1 MQLHEMGDFLQS
13 LRKSKGLTQQELA
26 DLLNVSNKTVSKW
39 ENGLG
44 IPEMSTLLLLADL
57 YDVSVDDI
65 LRGSKKMNKVDDK
78 PLERMQYIVHKSK
91 HQYINHLILAFGMLI
106 LGVLGVNAVQIWI
119 ASRTLMII
127 LAFVFV
133 VLSFLIQLLNLLRIH
148 YQLIELP
155 KEDQKQ
161 TVFRFVVFTSLAL
174 VGFGFWIGIGV
185 LFYNA
190 WWINPAMNAS
200 LFSTILPALAIA
212 LLYTGLVFLIVKLV
226 FKFPPALKLSRRITI
241 LLGGLLITI
250 LTPFLLI
257 QFIPPRNLAIR
268 LDYNAVNMS
277 TYDITEQE
285 SGYYTL
291 KLISLMQEARKQGQ
305 NPYEIYQIKLVPF
318 WNNHTRMVYYHFT
331 SPTDYELEVEADYFE
346 DFLYPLGYSDF
357 VFTDT
362 QASAY
367 WFDISDTHLAF
378 EIYGYVFM
386 NLFQIWMVVG
396 VVVIIIP
403 LFKKKAV

>member
-1 MQLHEMGDFLQS
+1 MQLNEIGNFLQS
-13 LRKSKGLTQQELA
+13 LRKSKGFTQQELA

-57 YDVSVDDI
+57 YEVSVDDI

-78 PLERMQYIVHKSK
+78 PFERMQYIVHKSK
-91 HQYINHLILAFGMLI
+91 HQYMNHYILSFGILL
-106 LGVLGVNAVQIWI
+106 LGVLGVVALKVWI
-119 ASRTLMII
+119 GSRTLII
-127 LAFVFV
+127 VLGFAFVL
-133 VLSFLIQLLNLLRIH
+133 LSFLIQLLNLLRIR

-155 KEDQKQ
+155 KEALKEAI
-161 TVFRFVVFTSLAL
+161 FRFVVFTTL
-174 VGFGFWIGIGV
+174 VLIGFGFWLLIGV
-185 LFYNA
+185 LFYQA
-190 WWINPAMNAS
+190 WWINPSMDAAM
-200 LFSTILPALAIA
+200 FSTILPAFAIA
-212 LLYTGLVFLIVKLV
+212 LLYTGLVFLIVKLA
-226 FKFPPALKLSRRITI
+226 FKFPTSLKLSRRITI
-241 LLGGLLITI
+241 LFGALLIII
-250 LTPFLLI
+250 LIPFFLI
-257 QFIPPRNLAIR
+257 QFIPARNLAIR
-268 LDYNAVNMS
+268 LDYTAVNMS

-318 WNNHTRMVYYHFT
+318 WNTHTRMVYYHFT
-331 SPTDYELEVEADYFE
+331 SPTDYELEVEANYFE

-357 VFTDT
+357 EFTDT

-378 EIYGYVFM
+378 EIYGYVFG

-396 VVVIIIP
+396 VVVIILP
-403 LFKKKAV
+403 QFKKKAG